1 LRRQGIRISGKC
13 LSKIL
18 RRCAPQDDREVKAPQ
33 DDREVKAPQDDR
45 EVKAPQ
51 DNWEAALKCPG
62 QGDIIEISI
71 KENIRCFSQE
81 HITVMN

>member
-1 LRRQGIRISGKC
+1 M
-13 LSKIL
+13 SKIL
-18 RRCAPQDDREVKAPQ
+18 RRCAPQDDREVKTPQ

-45 EVKAPQ
+45 E
-51 DNWEAALKCPG
+51 AALKCPG
-62 QGDIIEISI
+62 GGDIIEISI

>member
-1 LRRQGIRISGKC
+1 MRRQGIRISGKC

-33 DDREVKAPQDDR
+33 DDREAKAPQDDR
-45 EVKAPQ
+45 EAS
-51 DNWEAALKCPG
+51 LKCPG